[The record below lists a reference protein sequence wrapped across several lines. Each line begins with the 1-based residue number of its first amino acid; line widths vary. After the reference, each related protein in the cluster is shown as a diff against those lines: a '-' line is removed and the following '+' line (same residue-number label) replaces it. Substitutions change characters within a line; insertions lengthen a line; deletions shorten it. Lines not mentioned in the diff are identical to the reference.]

1 MSSALLTGRKNRHLD
16 PENVV
21 GGRGEIYASQ
31 LLDDRDVTAQT
42 FEHSTFANIS
52 FKETRIGRCRFV
64 NCAFI
69 DCYFRHTDIENS
81 RFVGCKFI
89 HCNFSEPHFIGNTF
103 EFLEFRGCFIPF
115 DIFAASLPEDP
126 GLKRAIADQLAR
138 EAGISHELRD
148 SRRYRLIAERA
159 FESDQWNLAWASG
172 SEYYE
177 KPRPPLFR
185 FQAGLRW
192 AGRKFN
198 RWLWGYG
205 ERGLILARSFAIAAL
220 AFAIAFRAFL
230 GDSLTHDGRA
240 LSTPEYL
247 LYSLDNLLART
258 GFSDV
263 SAGGVAARW
272 ISGFEVFVGL
282 IFIGLFVSLAFNW
295 IRRR

>member
-1 MSSALLTGRKNRHLD
+1 MSAALLMGREIRRLD
-16 PENVV
+16 PEDVF

-31 LLDDRDVTAQT
+31 LLDGADVTAQT

-52 FKETRIGRCRFV
+52 FKKTRIDRCRFV

-69 DCYFRHTDIENS
+69 DCYFRHTEIESS
-81 RFVGCKFI
+81 RFIGCKFI
-89 HCNFSEPHFIGNTF
+89 TCNFSEPHFMGNTF

-115 DIFAASLPEDP
+115 DTFAPYLPEDP
-126 GLKRAIADQLAR
+126 GLKRDIADQLAR
-138 EAGISHELRD
+138 EAGNAHELRD
-148 SRRYRLIAERA
+148 ARRYRLIAERA

-172 SEYYE
+172 SDYYE
-177 KPRPPLFR
+177 KPRPPLLR
-185 FQAGLRW
+185 VQAGLRW

-198 RWLWGYG
+198 RWLWGHG

-220 AFAIAFRAFL
+220 AFAVGFRVFL
-230 GDSLTHDGRA
+230 QESLTHDGRG

-247 LYSLDNLLART
+247 LYSLDNLLAHS
-258 GFSDV
+258 GFSEI
-263 SAGGVAARW
+263 STAGVAARW
-272 ISGFEVFVGL
+272 LSGFEVFVGL